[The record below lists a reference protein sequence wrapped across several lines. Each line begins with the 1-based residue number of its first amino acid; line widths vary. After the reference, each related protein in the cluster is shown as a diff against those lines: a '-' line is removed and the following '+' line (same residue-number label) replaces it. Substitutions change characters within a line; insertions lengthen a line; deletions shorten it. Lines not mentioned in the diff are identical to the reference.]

1 MMKMVIKYITI
12 VMVAILAVLVIGEGL
27 VFGTRVYLYMTR
39 QNFDFQTAVQW
50 TWDST
55 MESIKSMGKESDD
68 EPIII
73 EMVNKN
79 IDVVA
84 CTAL

>member
-1 MMKMVIKYITI
+1 MMKMVIKFITI

-27 VFGTRVYLYMTR
+27 VFGTRVYLYMSR
-39 QNFDFQTAVQW
+39 QHFDFQTAVQW

-55 MESIKSMGKESDD
+55 MESIKSMRKESDD
-68 EPIII
+68 EPVVI
-73 EMVNKN
+73 EMVNRN
-79 IDVVA
+79 IQIVA